1 MNTNKPNM
9 CLNLWQALPE
19 KKVIWSHTFFASFPS
34 LLCRLQNT
42 HYLIPFQETQFV
54 NTSFSR
60 VSSFLLL
67 FLSAPS
73 CHLQLRV
80 PVLLALK
87 LSMAQI
93 ITYNITID
101 DTSPQIAYSS
111 ESSSSLS
118 GGWIQLFNDTPNEF
132 PGQIGLRNESLH
144 TTSKGGASFTIGF
157 KGKPWKLTPP

>member
-19 KKVIWSHTFFASFPS
+19 KKVIWSHTLFASFPS

-73 CHLQLRV
+73 CPSTVASARPPRSQTVHGSNHNIQYHDRWYLPSDCLLLRILLQSIWRLD
-80 PVLLALK
+80 PTFQWY
-87 LSMAQI
+87 AQWI
-93 ITYNITID
+93 SRSDRAPKREPTYHKQKRGIV
-101 DTSPQIAYSS
+101 YYR
-111 ESSSSLS
+111 
-118 GGWIQLFNDTPNEF
+118 IQ
-132 PGQIGLRNESLH
+132 R
-144 TTSKGGASFTIGF
+144 
-157 KGKPWKLTPP
+157 